1 MYKFQVF
8 IFISATLY
16 LLSSA
21 DMHYIYKPLFKVDPL
36 GAQKKVLEI
45 GSRLGFDIIVSIAYE
60 VIPENSG
67 VGIYIL
73 LFSQIDN
80 NFVTHMV
87 RWPFLQIK
95 ITRNARKWNN
105 MLLSVFIWT
114 SRQCLRDRWSS
125 SIQEQIHPICVVL
138 TYGAELM
145 Y

>member
-1 MYKFQVF
+1 M
-8 IFISATLY
+8 
-16 LLSSA
+16 LSSA
-21 DMHYIYKPLFKVDPL
+21 DMDYIYKPLFKVDPL

-95 ITRNARKWNN
+95 IIRNARKWNN

-114 SRQCLRDRWSS
+114 SR
-125 SIQEQIHPICVVL
+125 
-138 TYGAELM
+138 
-145 Y
+145 

>member
-21 DMHYIYKPLFKVDPL
+21 DMDYIYKPLFKVDPL

-95 ITRNARKWNN
+95 ITGNARKWNN

>member
-1 MYKFQVF
+1 M
-8 IFISATLY
+8 
-16 LLSSA
+16 
-21 DMHYIYKPLFKVDPL
+21 DYIYKPLFKVDPL

-45 GSRLGFDIIVSIAYE
+45 ESRLGFDIIVSIAYE

-95 ITRNARKWNN
+95 ITGNARKWNN

-114 SRQCLRDRWSS
+114 SR
-125 SIQEQIHPICVVL
+125 
-138 TYGAELM
+138 
-145 Y
+145 